1 MTYQVPGCA
10 ICNTPRCNL
19 CRLKKSK
26 FSWRNR
32 RQALYSL
39 CEDAALL
46 GLTTV
51 APGFVQPHDLSGPT
65 TNTTSTV
72 LEPDPTYDQVRS
84 QGGLLSVPMPE
95 YSNPQSLEE
104 HDLQR
109 REDTQV
115 LAARKLGKEGLL
127 SSSPLSQA
135 GTIDIT
141 TDPSFVASS
150 ITTQVPDRA
159 SSRLYQTDTIDIIVD
174 AFKIWKSQDNSAFNC
189 FASTVDA
196 VPPSSSHPNQSTA
209 PERSRKRTPTQG
221 NSSKQG
227 SPKRAKVSSDE
238 ASQTRKDEK
247 RLLAC
252 PFWKKDPI
260 RHRNCFRGVK
270 RIRDVK
276 QHLRRNHT
284 QPVFC
289 RRCGTEFGNEEAALS
304 EHLRAADLC
313 EIRYFQDPD
322 GVTVLHEKALKRH
335 SDRGANEAAQWY
347 AIWDHLFL
355 SGQSGGLPPPPRPSS
370 PYVDNDLSE
379 DMSSFREFS
388 HREGWRALAT
398 DRDLNHVALSVD
410 EDLLQRCLDRIYEN
424 WLAKRSTG
432 SQQSWDDSSVTLS
445 DSSTPDETVPTSDT
459 TTFDHQLLDDDI
471 MTLSEFP
478 ADLDFGDDF
487 LGPQINETFND
498 FMAMS
503 SVDNA
508 TAQAVP
514 CIPLL
519 TSEHGSEHA
528 VHAES
533 LDPSLISR

>member
-1 MTYQVPGCA
+1 MTNQVPGCA

-19 CRLKKSK
+19 CRLEKSK
-26 FSWRNR
+26 TGWRNR
-32 RQALYSL
+32 RQALYDL

-51 APGFVQPHDLSGPT
+51 APGLAQPHDLSGPT
-65 TNTTSTV
+65 ANTTCTV

-84 QGGLLSVPMPE
+84 QVGLLSLPMPE
-95 YSNPQSLEE
+95 YTSPQNLKE
-104 HDLQR
+104 HDVQ
-109 REDTQV
+109 EQQDTQV
-115 LAARKLGKEGLL
+115 FADTKRKECLL
-127 SSSPLSQA
+127 SSSSVSQA
-135 GTIDIT
+135 GTIGVIA
-141 TDPSFVASS
+141 DPSLLASS
-150 ITTQVPDRA
+150 INTHIPDRT

-174 AFKIWKSQDNSAFNC
+174 TFEIWKAQDNHDSKG
-189 FASTVDA
+189 FASSKETA
-196 VPPSSSHPNQSTA
+196 PPSSSHPNRSTA
-209 PERSRKRTPTQG
+209 PERSRKRTSNQG
-221 NSSKQG
+221 TSSGQG
-227 SPKRAKVSSDE
+227 CPKRAKVSSDK
-238 ASQTRKDEK
+238 ASQTRKDEN

-284 QPVFC
+284 QPKFC

-322 GVTVLHEKALKRH
+322 GITVLHEKALKRH

-347 AIWDHLFL
+347 AIWDYLFP
-355 SGQSGGLPPPPRPSS
+355 SGQSGGIPPPPRPSS

-388 HREGWRALAT
+388 HREGWQALAT
-398 DRDLNHVALSVD
+398 DRDLNHVTLSVD
-410 EDLLQRCLDRIYEN
+410 EDMLQRCLDRIYEN
-424 WLAKRSTG
+424 WLAKRDTS
-432 SQQSWDDSSVTLS
+432 SQQSLDESSVTLS
-445 DSSTPDETVPTSDT
+445 GSSTPDESVPTSDT
-459 TTFDHQLLDDDI
+459 TSFDHQFIDDSF
-471 MTLSEFP
+471 MTLSEIP
-478 ADLDFGDDF
+478 ADLDFGDNF
-487 LGPQINETFND
+487 LEPQIDETFND

-503 SVDNA
+503 SVGNA
-508 TAQAVP
+508 TAQTFP

-519 TSEHGSEHA
+519 TSEHESEDA
-528 VHAES
+528 IQAEI
-533 LDPSLISR
+533 LDPSLINR